1 MKRWKRGGAV
11 MVDKEKL
18 AKEVVDAFSRSI
30 DSWGH
35 EVSSAVVKSCVNECS
50 GMIEEGRIVDAIKHC
65 RNCTGAGLKEAKEMI
80 DKLGVLLALGGVS
93 GVSKREVAKDEYVS
107 AIDKLRGDW

>member
-1 MKRWKRGGAV
+1 M

-30 DSWGH
+30 KEEWLGH
-35 EVSSAVVKSCVNECS
+35 EASGVVVETWVNECGS
-50 GMIEEGRIVDAIKHC
+50 LIEEGRIVDAIKHC

>member
-1 MKRWKRGGAV
+1 

-35 EVSSAVVKSCVNECS
+35 EVSSAVAKGWVNECS
-50 GMIEEGRIVDAIKHC
+50 GMIAGGRIIDAIKHC
-65 RNCTGAGLKEAKEMI
+65 RACTGAGLKEAKELI
-80 DKLGVLLALGGVS
+80 DKLGVLLALGGAS
-93 GVSKREVAKDEYVS
+93 GVSGREVANEEYVS
-107 AIDKLRGDW
+107 AIDKLRGSW

>member
-1 MKRWKRGGAV
+1 M
-11 MVDKEKL
+11 DKEKL
-18 AKEVVDAFSRSI
+18 AKEVVDAFSRSV

-35 EVSSAVVKSCVNECS
+35 DVSSAVAKAWVNECS
-50 GMIEEGRIVDAIKHC
+50 GMIADGRIVDAIKHC
-65 RNCTGAGLKEAKEMI
+65 RSCTGAGLKEAKELI

-93 GVSKREVAKDEYVS
+93 GVSERKVAKEEYVS